1 MMQSEGQKRM
11 SLDRDTAADTSALEA
26 RGGLRPDRPLELA
39 LERFAAWICRY
50 PQFAGMA
57 A

>member
-1 MMQSEGQKRM
+1 MMLYLEA
-11 SLDRDTAADTSALEA
+11 TAADSSALEA
-26 RGGLRPDRPLELA
+26 WLSCQPDRPLELG

-57 A
+57 T

>member
-1 MMQSEGQKRM
+1 MM
-11 SLDRDTAADTSALEA
+11 LDLEA
-26 RGGLRPDRPLELA
+26 RLACRADRLLELA

>member
-1 MMQSEGQKRM
+1 MM
-11 SLDRDTAADTSALEA
+11 LDLEATAYNSALEA
-26 RGGLRPDRPLELA
+26 WLSCRPNRPLELW
-39 LERFAAWICRY
+39 LERITAWICRY